1 MTIIDRRS
9 VFLLLS
15 YLVLSCGG
23 ETSTPTAP
31 TTPTTPAKVATSI
44 TVSPSPIAFT
54 ALGAPIQLTSTVKDQ
69 GGMVMTVTCS
79 AASNGD
85 TGAVGGVTYTKRN
98 ASQITTGN
106 AATSCTSGITDMTEM
121 FMSET
126 SFNGNIGSWDVSS
139 VTEMTAMFNNAAVF
153 NQDISG
159 WCVDDIG
166 SAPDNF
172 DTGTT
177 AWAGGS
183 ATRPQWGTCP

>member
-69 GGMVMTVTCS
+69 GGMVMTGQTVTWITS
-79 AASNGD
+79 D
-85 TGAVGGVTYTKRN
+85 ETVVTVSYTHLTLPTK
-98 ASQITTGN
+98 A
-106 AATSCTSGITDMTEM
+106 
-121 FMSET
+121 
-126 SFNGNIGSWDVSS
+126 
-139 VTEMTAMFNNAAVF
+139 
-153 NQDISG
+153 
-159 WCVDDIG
+159 
-166 SAPDNF
+166 
-172 DTGTT
+172 
-177 AWAGGS
+177 
-183 ATRPQWGTCP
+183 